1 MTWILSIGFE
11 LLLVASGLEI
21 GVYIIGVLF
30 EPIIVFWKDMEKLK
44 REEGLVN
51 PTCDV
56 GRER

>member
-1 MTWILSIGFE
+1 M
-11 LLLVASGLEI
+11 ASGLEI
-21 GVYIIGVLF
+21 GVYIIGVLL